1 MTEKKVVNEEP
12 SSIIRRYVE
21 YRTSQ
26 VNQEI
31 EDRKTQPFSGGS
43 AIASGERNKVLKV
56 LFDELEALSNWLE
69 AGEPAYVKPL
79 SDAEKAQWRFALEV
93 GADVP
98 EHVKAQL

>member
-1 MTEKKVVNEEP
+1 MTTAKTSVSAV
-12 SSIIRRYVE
+12 SVIQRYIE
-21 YRTSQ
+21 YRKHQ

-43 AIASGERNKVLKV
+43 AIAAGERNKVLSV
-56 LFDELEALSNWLE
+56 LFDELEVLSSWLE
-69 AGEPAYVKPL
+69 AGEPVYVKPL
-79 SDAEKAQWRFALEV
+79 TEAEKKQWRFAIEV